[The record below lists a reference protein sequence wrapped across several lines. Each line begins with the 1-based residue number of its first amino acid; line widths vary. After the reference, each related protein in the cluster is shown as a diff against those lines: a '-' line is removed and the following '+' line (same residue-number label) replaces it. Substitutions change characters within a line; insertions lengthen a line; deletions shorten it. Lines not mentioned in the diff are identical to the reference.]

1 MVILAKCLFCWHLK
15 GKVIVAHDAPP
26 GNNEVA
32 PTEVRDSELTVV
44 PFYKGDEKNEHSS
57 DGKTVAHFF
66 GAGTC

>member
-1 MVILAKCLFCWHLK
+1 M
-15 GKVIVAHDAPP
+15 IVAHDAPP